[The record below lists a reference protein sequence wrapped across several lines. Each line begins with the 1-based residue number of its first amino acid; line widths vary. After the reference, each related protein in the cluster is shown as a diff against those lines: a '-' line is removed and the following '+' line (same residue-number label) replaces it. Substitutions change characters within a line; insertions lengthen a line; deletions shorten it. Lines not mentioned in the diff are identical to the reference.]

1 MGQLARLALAD
12 LFLDTLPYNAHATGS
27 DALWAGVPVLGVR
40 GGGPEDLIL
49 PGVNGWL
56 VDRED
61 PTLLAEQIVRCLD
74 PRQWPE
80 QRRDEA
86 HLARFQAMAV
96 AEQWR
101 KIYASL

>member
-1 MGQLARLALAD
+1 MSALE
-12 LFLDTLPYNAHATGS
+12 
-27 DALWAGVPVLGVR
+27 ALWAGVPVLGVR